1 MDLVPPY
8 LAAYLFSIRK
18 HSGEPG
24 YLKRRLQPK
33 DIDRAVYEKSMLSE
47 LYDLHLVALSKQKDE
62 LVYNPLR
69 EELPGGGMAMRG
81 GTEHRTTIYREF
93 RILARGHWLWT
104 EYVFAGGRWLVTAF
118 LGALIALLVA
128 A

>member
-24 YLKRRLQPK
+24 YLKGRLQPK
-33 DIDRAVYEKSMLSE
+33 DIDRAVYEKSMLTE
-47 LYDLHLVALSKQKDE
+47 LYNLHLVALSEQQDE

-69 EELPGGGMAMRG
+69 VELPGGGIATRG
-81 GTEHRTTIYREF
+81 GTEHRTTICREF
-93 RILARGHWLWT
+93 RILGRGHWLWT